1 MPARRMLHDLEKYNY
16 RLVPVNKKYFGSIL
30 SSSIVRLELDTTQPI
45 DTIVCFLGPE
55 SVKKLLANLM
65 FAELVKYPKIWLQPG
80 AESDD
85 VIELLQN
92 MQFEFNQGECIVEK
106 ILAEEQP
113 VEDSVPTRYYRQ
125 HMDLTSKC
133 SVFENFTASEEFTI
147 VKPENVEWCGDIL
160 DLMNS
165 DRIIPRYIRS
175 LNNGEETI
183 EELAIRLS
191 K

>member
-1 MPARRMLHDLEKYNY
+1 MPARRMLHDLEHYNY
-16 RLVPVNKKYFGSIL
+16 RLVPVNKKYFGSRL

-80 AESDD
+80 AESEE

-133 SVFENFTASEEFTI
+133 SVFENFTVSEEFTM
-147 VKPENVEWCGDIL
+147 VEPENVEWCGDIL

-183 EELAIRLS
+183 EELAVRLS

>member
-1 MPARRMLHDLEKYNY
+1 
-16 RLVPVNKKYFGSIL
+16 
-30 SSSIVRLELDTTQPI
+30 
-45 DTIVCFLGPE
+45 
-55 SVKKLLANLM
+55 M

-80 AESDD
+80 AESDE
-85 VIELLQN
+85 VIELLVN

-113 VEDSVPTRYYRQ
+113 VENSVPTRYYRQ

-133 SVFENFTASEEFTI
+133 SVFENFTVSEEFTM
-147 VKPENVEWCGDIL
+147 VESENVEWCGDIL